1 MLRKLEEAEIS
12 MRYNHNPTSLSAMN
26 CLALLLAMPVIAN
39 ATDAAN
45 PEKNL
50 VAEAPKPPE
59 APEAIE
65 KNFRKADADKDGS
78 LSPAEAKGTGFFRGE
93 SFDET
98 DQDENGYVTLFE
110 LARALTQSTQKWMS
124 EHDEHDENDDGHV
137 DRQEAE
143 YGTRIYTVFDRADK
157 DKDNRLNSQEMK
169 DWAAS
174 SYYSESAS
182 YPLVPN
188 IVDKKF

>member
-1 MLRKLEEAEIS
+1 
-12 MRYNHNPTSLSAMN
+12 MRYFLKFFAGTLPVFLFP
-26 CLALLLAMPVIAN
+26 LLLAAF
-39 ATDAAN
+39 AHAA
-45 PEKNL
+45 E
-50 VAEAPKPPE
+50 PE
-59 APEAIE
+59 AAAEPSDSARPAPASKEIQE
-65 KNFRKADADKDGS
+65 SFKKADADSDGN
-78 LSPAEAKGTGFFRGE
+78 LSASEAKGTGFFRGE

-110 LARALTQSTQKWMS
+110 LAQALTQSTQKWMT

-143 YGTRIYTVFDRADK
+143 FGTRIYTVFDRADK

-188 IVDKKF
+188 IIDKKF

>member
-1 MLRKLEEAEIS
+1 MTTRYFRQATILVALALAPWLLATTALAATDEASKTAATEKSPPQAPAEIK
-12 MRYNHNPTSLSAMN
+12 
-26 CLALLLAMPVIAN
+26 
-39 ATDAAN
+39 
-45 PEKNL
+45 E
-50 VAEAPKPPE
+50 
-59 APEAIE
+59 
-65 KNFRKADADKDGS
+65 NFEKADLDKDGS
-78 LSPAEAKGTGFFRGE
+78 LSAAEAKGTGFFRGE

-110 LARALTQSTQKWMS
+110 LAQALTQSTQRWMS

-188 IVDKKF
+188 IIDKKF

>member
-1 MLRKLEEAEIS
+1 
-12 MRYNHNPTSLSAMN
+12 MRY
-26 CLALLLAMPVIAN
+26 LLKFLTGLLPVIFFPLLIG
-39 ATDAAN
+39 TIGGAAETES
-45 PEKNL
+45 P
-50 VAEAPKPPE
+50 AEPADSAQSAAPSE
-59 APEAIE
+59 EIR
-65 KNFRKADADKDGS
+65 KNFKKADADKDGN
-78 LSPAEAKGTGFFRGE
+78 LSAREAKGTGFFRGE

-110 LARALTQSTQKWMS
+110 LAQALTQSTQKWMN

-143 YGTRIYTVFDRADK
+143 FGTRIYTVFDRADK

>member
-1 MLRKLEEAEIS
+1 
-12 MRYNHNPTSLSAMN
+12 MRYNQNSTRLSAMT
-26 CLALLLAMPVIAN
+26 CLALLLATPLMAAATEAAKPEQNSIAK
-39 ATDAAN
+39 A
-45 PEKNL
+45 PE
-50 VAEAPKPPE
+50 PTE
-59 APEAIE
+59 APEAIQR
-65 KNFRKADADKDGS
+65 NFEKADTDKDGG

-110 LARALTQSTQKWMS
+110 LAQALTQSTQKWMS

>member
-1 MLRKLEEAEIS
+1 
-12 MRYNHNPTSLSAMN
+12 MRNYFTRPVSGICPIA
-26 CLALLLAMPVIAN
+26 LALFLLATPVAV
-39 ATDAAN
+39 ARAETVASPTPPAKKA
-45 PEKNL
+45 PL
-50 VAEAPKPPE
+50 V
-59 APEAIE
+59 IE
-65 KNFRKADADKDGS
+65 ENFQKADADKDGS
-78 LSPAEAKGTGFFRGE
+78 LSPKEAKGTGFFRGE

-110 LARALTQSTQKWMS
+110 LAQALTQSTQKWMT

-143 YGTRIYTVFDRADK
+143 FGTRIYTVFDRADK

-188 IVDKKF
+188 IIDKKF